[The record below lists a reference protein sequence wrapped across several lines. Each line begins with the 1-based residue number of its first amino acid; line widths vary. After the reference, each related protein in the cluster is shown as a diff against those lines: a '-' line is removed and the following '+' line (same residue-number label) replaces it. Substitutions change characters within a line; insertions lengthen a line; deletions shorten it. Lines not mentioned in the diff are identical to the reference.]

1 MASSLQSPLEA
12 DLPVIDISQFAQEI
26 EGEHLQYHPEVV
38 KLRKACEEWGFF
50 RLVNHGVP
58 QDLLQKVL
66 SVSKDLVSMPM
77 EVKDRATTSTP
88 AESYI
93 RAPGIPTTF
102 ETFCFLDMPNPDSIL
117 EMSRKIWP
125 EEGNANFCEA
135 IGALSLYLSNLA
147 QRITKLIL
155 ASLGLDVET
164 FYHSDFE
171 KCTTFL
177 RINNYSSHGK
187 SIGEVVLTPHADPG
201 CSSILHTDEE
211 EGLEVQ
217 SKEGKWINIKH
228 SPNSFIVNLGDS
240 LKVWSNGKYWSAV
253 HRVINKGWEN
263 RLSVPFFHTFAGDAQ
278 ILAPEMLV
286 SEDNPRQYKPFTF
299 SELQSEL
306 RKGLGNYKVDR
317 EQVKVMERLAAI

>member
-1 MASSLQSPLEA
+1 MACSLQSPLEA
-12 DLPVIDISQFAQEI
+12 DLPVIDISQFPHKI

-38 KLRKACEEWGFF
+38 KLGKACEEWGFF

-77 EVKDRATTSTP
+77 EVKDRATTSNP
-88 AESYI
+88 VESYV

-117 EMSRKIWP
+117 ETSRKIWP

-135 IGALSLYLSNLA
+135 MGAMSLHLSDLA
-147 QRITKLIL
+147 QRIIKLIL

-164 FYHSDFE
+164 FCHSDFE
-171 KCTTFL
+171 KCIAIL

-201 CSSILHTDEE
+201 CLTILHTDEK
-211 EGLEVQ
+211 EGLEVRT
-217 SKEGKWINIKH
+217 KEGNWINIKH
-228 SPNSFIVNLGDS
+228 FPNSLIVNLGDS

-253 HRVINKGWEN
+253 HRVISKGWEN
-263 RLSVPFFHTFAGDAQ
+263 RLSVPFFYNFAGDTQ
-278 ILAPEMLV
+278 ISAPEVLV
-286 SEDNPRQYKPFTF
+286 SEDNPRRYKPFIF
-299 SELQSEL
+299 SELQSEM
-306 RKGLGNYKVDR
+306 RKGLRNYKADG